1 MKKNKNTESI
11 EPLYVKDEKG
21 KKISVYLSIDD
32 YKFII
37 KKVKEFEEIK
47 KRLKKIK
54 SSKKKLIEK
63 S

>member
-1 MKKNKNTESI
+1 MIKNKNKESI

-21 KKISVYLSIDD
+21 KKISVYRSIDD

-47 KRLKKIK
+47 KDLKRA
-54 SSKKKLIEK
+54 SSKKKNLK
-63 S
+63 KN